1 MMLLGTLLKQVM
13 LAERSFAGE
22 IERQDPELAGRIAA
36 EAERAGLNSA
46 GFVAD
51 TLERFMAGEDGES
64 WTTIVGNIQR
74 SDDPGFA
81 FIATVLRKR
90 LDHRCAG

>member
-1 MMLLGTLLKQVM
+1 MLLGTLLKQVM
-13 LAERSFAGE
+13 RAERSFAGE

-36 EAERAGLNSA
+36 AAGRKGLDSA

-51 TLERFMAGEDGES
+51 TLERFMQGEDGES

-74 SDDPGFA
+74 SDDPGYA
-81 FIATVLRKR
+81 FIATVMRKR